1 MSLLDEFAAER
12 NEMKTGH
19 FIEKLDSESRFYIST
34 LTKADSDDEFQEYLE
49 VAKLLYDVI
58 YPKPFPGV
66 GFLSCCPNLQQAP
79 ALSRCI

>member
-1 MSLLDEFAAER
+1 MYELDEFAAGR
-12 NEMKTGH
+12 NDIKIGH
-19 FIEKLDSESRFYIST
+19 LVEKLDAESRFFIST
-34 LTKADSDDEFQEYLE
+34 LTKAGSDDEFQEYLE

>member
-12 NEMKTGH
+12 NEMETGH
-19 FIEKLDSESRFYIST
+19 SIEKLDSESRFYIST
-34 LTKADSDDEFQEYLE
+34 LTKAGSDDEFQEYLE

-66 GFLSCCPNLQQAP
+66 GFLSCYLNL
-79 ALSRCI
+79 